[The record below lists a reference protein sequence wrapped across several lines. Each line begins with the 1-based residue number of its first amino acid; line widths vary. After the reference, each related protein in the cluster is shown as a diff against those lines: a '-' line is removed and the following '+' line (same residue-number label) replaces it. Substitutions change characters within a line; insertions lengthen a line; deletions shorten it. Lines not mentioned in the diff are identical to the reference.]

1 VPAGYTG
8 PTSFT
13 IPYEVTDENGLSD
26 SGIITVSVNQS
37 STVDDVSFAVTPGT
51 PLVASLPITAGS
63 GAIVDI
69 TPDLSG
75 VPAGVT
81 VS

>member
-1 VPAGYTG
+1 
-8 PTSFT
+8 
-13 IPYEVTDENGLSD
+13 DENGLSD
-26 SGIITVSVNQS
+26 SGIITVSVNVNGAPTAS
-37 STVDDVSFAVTPGT
+37 DVSFAVTPGT
-51 PLVASLPITAGS
+51 PFVGTLPITAGS

-81 VS
+81 VSIALDGTVSIDVPAGY